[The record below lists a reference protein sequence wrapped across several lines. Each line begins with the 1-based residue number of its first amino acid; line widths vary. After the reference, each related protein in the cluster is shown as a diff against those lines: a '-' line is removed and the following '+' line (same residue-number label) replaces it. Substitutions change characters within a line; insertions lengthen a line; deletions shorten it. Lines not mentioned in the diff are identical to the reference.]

1 VEALPLSE
9 QGGQTRNQT
18 AADQSGGQ
26 PGLRLT
32 GGAASGSPFK
42 KEAHQS
48 PPSRLAA
55 PPVRTCEKISVVAPA
70 AFLVN
75 RPPGQPKSLFSKS
88 QANGSKLDGSQ
99 GPMIPNSPN
108 RKQMAPNWM
117 AAGARGFQILQIAS
131 KWLQIGRQP
140 GPEDSKFSKS
150 QANGS
155 KSGGSQGPDD
165 SKFSKSQANGSKL
178 DGSRGPMVPNSPN
191 RKQMA
196 PNWMAARTP
205 MVPNSPNRKQMAP
218 NSPNRKITPPN
229 WPRPGIPGHLM
240 SNLSAPRSFSGF
252 NAARQSNL

>member
-1 VEALPLSE
+1 MTGTPRTSPNHVPSSPNASVGDLSSTY
-9 QGGQTRNQT
+9 GIMDSPPVT
-18 AADQSGGQ
+18 AGNDGSGKFWGTPVRRPAAAHQSGGQ

-108 RKQMAPNWM
+108 RKQMAPNRT
-117 AAGARGFQILQIAS
+117 AARARGFQILQIAS

-140 GPEDSKFSKS
+140 
-150 QANGS
+150 
-155 KSGGSQGPDD
+155 
-165 SKFSKSQANGSKL
+165 
-178 DGSRGPMVPNSPN
+178 R
-191 RKQMA
+191 
-196 PNWMAARTP
+196 AR
-205 MVPNSPNRKQMAP
+205 
-218 NSPNRKITPPN
+218 
-229 WPRPGIPGHLM
+229 
-240 SNLSAPRSFSGF
+240 
-252 NAARQSNL
+252 

>member
-1 VEALPLSE
+1 MEALPLSE

-140 GPEDSKFSKS
+140 GPDDSKFSKS

-155 KSGGSQGPDD
+155 KSDGSQGPRIPN
-165 SKFSKSQANGSKL
+165 SPNRKQMAPNRAAAK
-178 DGSRGPMVPNSPN
+178 GPMIPNSPN

-196 PNWMAARTP
+196 PNWMAAGARWFQILQIASKWLQIGWQP
-205 MVPNSPNRKQMAP
+205 G
-218 NSPNRKITPPN
+218 
-229 WPRPGIPGHLM
+229 PRWFQILQIA
-240 SNLSAPRSFSGF
+240 SKWLQILQIAK
-252 NAARQSNL
+252 